1 MIYTII
7 AFIIG
12 VNVGVAFMALFV
24 GGKSDDR

>member
-24 GGKSDDR
+24 GGKDER